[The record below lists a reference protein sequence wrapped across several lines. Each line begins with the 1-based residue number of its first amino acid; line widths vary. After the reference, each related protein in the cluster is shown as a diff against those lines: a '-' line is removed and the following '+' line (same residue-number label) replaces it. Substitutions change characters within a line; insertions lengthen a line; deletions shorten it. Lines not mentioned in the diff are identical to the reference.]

1 MMLIQ
6 PITRILYAPSYYES
20 WRFVPFLVVGEVFS
34 SLVTFLGSF
43 YMVSKRNATVPV
55 AICAGAVVNIGL
67 NLLLIPRAGVLGAS
81 FATLISYL
89 VSFGIR
95 AVDIRRLVEIDLR
108 ILPTAV
114 SFLLMMAQGALLM
127 RSSEHVFLI
136 QLGMFLLMLLA
147 NLRAVVR
154 LVFGVLG
161 QLRSLYQS

>member
-1 MMLIQ
+1 M
-6 PITRILYAPSYYES
+6 
-20 WRFVPFLVVGEVFS
+20 
-34 SLVTFLGSF
+34 
-43 YMVSKRNATVPV
+43 
-55 AICAGAVVNIGL
+55 
-67 NLLLIPRAGVLGAS
+67 
-81 FATLISYL
+81 
-89 VSFGIR
+89 
-95 AVDIRRLVEIDLR
+95 DIRRLVEIDLR